1 MKGIKVSLQERIAFL
16 KLKSG
21 DSDAFVFFYDR
32 YVDRI
37 FRFVYM
43 RVSDKT
49 TAEDLTQDIFMK
61 TWQHLV
67 DKKTLQNFQAFIFRV
82 ARNRVIDHYRKSS
95 NQELPLDYVP
105 EITGVDDTESK
116 LDVNMELQKTI
127 QELKKLKPEYQEI
140 LLLRHV
146 EDLSIEDIAQIL
158 QKDKNNVRV
167 LIHRATKKLKG
178 QTEKKD

>member
-1 MKGIKVSLQERIAFL
+1 MKGIKSNLQERIAFL
-16 KLKSG
+16 KLRSG
-21 DSDAFVFFYDR
+21 DSDAFVFFYDK

-37 FRFVYM
+37 YRFVYM

-67 DKKTLQNFQAFIFRV
+67 DKKHLQNFQAFIFKV

-105 EITGVDDTESK
+105 EIIDTNDTESI
-116 LDVNMELQKTI
+116 LDINIELQKATK
-127 QELKKLKPEYQEI
+127 ELKKLKPEYQEI

-146 EDLSIEDIAQIL
+146 EDLSIDDISQII

-167 LIHRATKKLKG
+167 LLHRATKKLKG
-178 QTEKKD
+178 NTNQKK